1 MVTVQGK
8 INAGNNLTLAAA
20 NITIPKDAVVQAGVT
35 DFSDYVNIKDGSNI
49 KVNSGL
55 DPQNLKLTEVDGEVV
70 LLASAET
77 NLSDW
82 NPVDIGASEHSKRE
96 AHITIGGEVSSK
108 GKTGNVKVAAKAKN
122 SDNLLGNI
130 SAKVKLETGGKITA
144 SGNVSVTAE
153 ATTNLKSNGH
163 LSGVT
168 EYVLDFLGGQ
178 INLPLPK
185 VAYSNLKTSALIDID
200 QGAKISAKQDVSLT
214 SKATVKDKI
223 GISAADKGIYQSP
236 ISEVVDQFPQTA
248 SVIGFSTQSS
258 AVNVK
263 GSISAE
269 KDLSILSEGKFN
281 LDLSAKGNSNKKSV
295 AATSFIYS
303 DTSAN
308 SSVTVADTAIL
319 DLGSSDSILDIQS
332 RQTNDVS
339 TDSTVTYKSEKS
351 ATYGGIAFNYSVFNS
366 ASNVELNSSP
376 RVKGQ
381 EAPLKY
387 INLSSDNTTS
397 SWLVNSAVDS
407 KWTWASTAL
416 VGAADSAFKLEVMNK
431 ILGLTN
437 QDLVKAT
444 AQENFRGVVATTFA
458 LGSQTLT

>member
-1 MVTVQGK
+1 M
-8 INAGNNLTLAAA
+8 
-20 NITIPKDAVVQAGVT
+20 
-35 DFSDYVNIKDGSNI
+35 
-49 KVNSGL
+49 
-55 DPQNLKLTEVDGEVV
+55 
-70 LLASAET
+70 
-77 NLSDW
+77 
-82 NPVDIGASEHSKRE
+82 
-96 AHITIGGEVSSK
+96 
-108 GKTGNVKVAAKAKN
+108 
-122 SDNLLGNI
+122 
-130 SAKVKLETGGKITA
+130 
-144 SGNVSVTAE
+144 
-153 ATTNLKSNGH
+153 
-163 LSGVT
+163 
-168 EYVLDFLGGQ
+168 
-178 INLPLPK
+178 
-185 VAYSNLKTSALIDID
+185 
-200 QGAKISAKQDVSLT
+200 
-214 SKATVKDKI
+214 
-223 GISAADKGIYQSP
+223 
-236 ISEVVDQFPQTA
+236 
-248 SVIGFSTQSS
+248 
-258 AVNVK
+258 
-263 GSISAE
+263 
-269 KDLSILSEGKFN
+269 
-281 LDLSAKGNSNKKSV
+281 SAKGNSNKKSV

-458 LGSQTLT
+458 LGAQTLT